1 MHTSLAPCVWLA
13 EYPLLPDE
21 RLFAVLSG
29 ASDAGPLAAW
39 QAMAAGK
46 PPQSI
51 WAGTAYADWGEV
63 MPYVGIV
70 EPDSAFLGWITSTEV
85 TDWGWL
91 AVSTSP
97 LETVIAHLQ
106 GLTKVLLPDGQ
117 EVFLRF
123 WDGAQFLPIVQKL
136 GDEAAMV
143 LPVFQRY
150 LINGQPLT
158 VATGSVTAAK
168 ASPWWQV
175 PAALLEQLAMQ
186 SPHTLID
193 NLLQWLEEQRP
204 DLYVAFTPA
213 TLQHKVAYFVRG
225 EDISHAA
232 LVDYLAL
239 EHRPAC
245 GPAPL
250 RR

>member
-1 MHTSLAPCVWLA
+1 MDAPLTPGVWLA
-13 EYPLLPDE
+13 EYPLLANE
-21 RLFAVLSG
+21 QLFAVLSS
-29 ASDAGPLAAW
+29 ASDARPLAAW

-46 PPQSI
+46 PPRSI
-51 WAGTAYADWGEV
+51 WAGTAYGHWDEV

-70 EPDSAFLGWITSTEV
+70 EPDSTFLAWIATTAA

-91 AVSTSP
+91 AVSASP

-106 GLTKVLLPDGQ
+106 GLTKVLLSDGQ

-136 GDEAAMV
+136 DDEAAMM

-158 VATGSVTAAK
+158 VATGPVTAAK

-175 PAALLEQLAMQ
+175 TAALLEQLTRQ
-186 SPHTLID
+186 SPQTLID

-204 DLYVAFTPA
+204 ELYTAFTPA
-213 TLQHKVAYFVRG
+213 TLQHKVAYFARG
-225 EDISHAA
+225 ADISYAA
-232 LVDYLAL
+232 LADYLAL

-245 GPAPL
+245 DPAPL